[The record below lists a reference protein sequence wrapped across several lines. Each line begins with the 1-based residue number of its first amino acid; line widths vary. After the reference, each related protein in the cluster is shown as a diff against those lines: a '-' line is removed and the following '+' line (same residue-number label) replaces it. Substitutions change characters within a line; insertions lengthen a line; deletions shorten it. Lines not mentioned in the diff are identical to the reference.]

1 MRTLGRQHRIAL
13 NGNSLSR
20 QALAF
25 VLCAVL
31 AQATFSAGQSYPA
44 PENAGAVIGIKPG
57 ATVDNQPLEK
67 AGPLSRN
74 AVLRTNRTGRVRIR
88 LRGGEVLSLGG
99 GTELQVSRANPDA
112 ETAAVR
118 VQAGQVRSEVGRF
131 HKNEGSYDMTTP
143 QAQITS
149 RGNSDFYLDVASART
164 RLIVYSGIVLVRPLH
179 GPSTAPVDVA
189 AGQTV
194 VVNPGMVSRLELTAE
209 DQEQE
214 SIWQTSFPTDSLTQ
228 SNRPAPSHKKLY
240 IILGAAGAAVG
251 GIALAARGGSSSK
264 SSTPSTPTVPPS
276 VPTIPAQ

>member
-1 MRTLGRQHRIAL
+1 M
-13 NGNSLSR
+13 NSLSR
-20 QALAF
+20 QALAL
-25 VLCAVL
+25 VLCGL
-31 AQATFSAGQSYPA
+31 LFQTTFSAGQSYPA
-44 PENAGAVIGIKPG
+44 PENAGAVIGVKAG
-57 ATVDNQPLEK
+57 ASVDNQPLDK

-99 GTELQVSRANPDA
+99 ATELQVSRANPEA

-118 VQAGQVRSEVGRF
+118 VQSGQVRSEVGRF
-131 HKNEGSYDMTTP
+131 HKSEGSYDMTTP

-209 DQEQE
+209 DQEQD
-214 SIWQTSFPTDSLTQ
+214 SMWQTSFPTDSLTQ

-251 GIALAARGGSSSK
+251 GIALAARGSSSK
-264 SSTPSTPTVPPS
+264 SSTPSTPTAPPS

>member
-1 MRTLGRQHRIAL
+1 MRAQDRQHHRISAKM
-13 NGNSLSR
+13 NSLSR
-20 QALAF
+20 QALAL
-25 VLCAVL
+25 VLCGL
-31 AQATFSAGQSYPA
+31 LFQTTFSAGQSYPA
-44 PENAGAVIGIKPG
+44 PENAGAVIGVKAG
-57 ATVDNQPLEK
+57 ASVDNQPLDK

-99 GTELQVSRANPDA
+99 ATELQVSRANPEA

-118 VQAGQVRSEVGRF
+118 VQSGQVRSEVGRF
-131 HKNEGSYDMTTP
+131 HKSEGSYDMTTP

-209 DQEQE
+209 DQEQD
-214 SIWQTSFPTDSLTQ
+214 SMWQTSFPTDSLTQ

-251 GIALAARGGSSSK
+251 GIALAARGSSSK
-264 SSTPSTPTVPPS
+264 SSTPSTPTAPPS

>member
-1 MRTLGRQHRIAL
+1 MRAQDRQHHRISAKM
-13 NGNSLSR
+13 NSLSR
-20 QALAF
+20 QALAL
-25 VLCAVL
+25 VLCGL
-31 AQATFSAGQSYPA
+31 LFQTTFSAGQSYPA
-44 PENAGAVIGIKPG
+44 PENVGAVIGVKAG
-57 ATVDNQPLEK
+57 ASVDNQPLDK

-99 GTELQVSRANPDA
+99 ATELQVSRANPEA

-118 VQAGQVRSEVGRF
+118 VQSGQVRSEVGRF
-131 HKNEGSYDMTTP
+131 HKSEGSYDMTTP

-209 DQEQE
+209 DQEQD
-214 SIWQTSFPTDSLTQ
+214 SMWQTSFPTDSLTQ

-251 GIALAARGGSSSK
+251 GIALAARGSSSK
-264 SSTPSTPTVPPS
+264 SSTPSTPTAPPS

>member
-1 MRTLGRQHRIAL
+1 MRTLDRQHRIET
-13 NGNSLSR
+13 NGISLSR
-20 QALAF
+20 QALAL
-25 VLCAVL
+25 VLCALVT
-31 AQATFSAGQSYPA
+31 QATFSAGQSYPA
-44 PENAGAVIGIKPG
+44 PENAGAVIGVKAG
-57 ATVDNQPLEK
+57 ATVDNQPLSK
-67 AGPLSRN
+67 PGPLSRS

-99 GTELQVSRANPDA
+99 ATELQVSRANPEA

-131 HKNEGSYDMTTP
+131 HKSEGSYDMTTP

-149 RGNSDFYLDVASART
+149 RGNSDFYLDVASDRT
-164 RLIVYSGIVLVRPLH
+164 RLIAYSGIVLVRPLH
-179 GPSTAPVDVA
+179 GTSNAPVDVA

-209 DQEQE
+209 DQEQD

-251 GIALAARGGSSSK
+251 GIALAARGSSSK
-264 SSTPSTPTVPPS
+264 SSTPSTTTVPPS

>member
-1 MRTLGRQHRIAL
+1 MRTVDRQHRIAL
-13 NGNSLSR
+13 NRNPLSR
-20 QALAF
+20 QALAL
-25 VLCAVL
+25 VLCGL
-31 AQATFSAGQSYPA
+31 LTQATLSAGQSYPA
-44 PENAGAVIGIKPG
+44 PENAGAIIGVKAG
-57 ATVDNQPLEK
+57 ATVDNQPLDK

-99 GTELQVSRANPDA
+99 GTELQVSRANPEA

-131 HKNEGSYDMTTP
+131 HRSEGSYDMTTP

-209 DQEQE
+209 DQEQD
-214 SIWQTSFPTDSLTQ
+214 SMWQTSFPTDSLTQ
-228 SNRPAPSHKKLY
+228 SNRPAPSHRKLY

-251 GIALAARGGSSSK
+251 GIALAARGSSSK
-264 SSTPSTPTVPPS
+264 SSTPSTPSAPPS

>member
-149 RGNSDFYLDVASART
+149 RGNSDFYLDVAS
-164 RLIVYSGIVLVRPLH
+164 
-179 GPSTAPVDVA
+179 GPFY
-189 AGQTV
+189 GY
-194 VVNPGMVSRLELTAE
+194 
-209 DQEQE
+209 
-214 SIWQTSFPTDSLTQ
+214 
-228 SNRPAPSHKKLY
+228 NRP
-240 IILGAAGAAVG
+240 GAKVSQGVIHNWWRQGMIGSAKAHYE
-251 GIALAARGGSSSK
+251 GIKAFSETDQNEDLKAI
-264 SSTPSTPTVPPS
+264 S
-276 VPTIPAQ
+276 VPTLVLHGEDDQVVPIDDAGRLSVKLVQNGKLKTYPGYPHGMLTVHADVLNPDLLAFVKS

>member
-1 MRTLGRQHRIAL
+1 MRTQDRQHRIAL
-13 NGNSLSR
+13 NRNSLSR
-20 QALAF
+20 QALALI
-25 VLCAVL
+25 LCGLL
-31 AQATFSAGQSYPA
+31 AQATLSAGQSYPA
-44 PENAGAVIGIKPG
+44 PENAGAVIGVKAG
-57 ATVDNQPLEK
+57 ATVDNQPLDK
-67 AGPLSRN
+67 AGPLLRN
-74 AVLRTNRTGRVRIR
+74 ALLRTNRSGRVRIR

-99 GTELQVSRANPDA
+99 NTELQVARANPEA

-118 VQAGQVRSEVGRF
+118 VQAGQVRSEVGHFR
-131 HKNEGSYDMTTP
+131 KSEGSYEMTTP
-143 QAQITS
+143 QAHITS
-149 RGNSDFYLDVASART
+149 HGNSDFYLDVTADRT

-209 DQEQE
+209 DQEQD
-214 SIWQTSFPTDSLTQ
+214 SMWQTSFPSDSLTQ

-251 GIALAARGGSSSK
+251 GIALAARGSSSK
-264 SSTPSTPTVPPS
+264 SSTPTSATVPPS

>member
-1 MRTLGRQHRIAL
+1 MRTVDREHRIAI

-20 QALAF
+20 QALALA
-25 VLCAVL
+25 LCAL
-31 AQATFSAGQSYPA
+31 LTQATFSAGQSYPA
-44 PENAGAVIGIKPG
+44 PENAGAVIGVKAG
-57 ATVDNQPLEK
+57 ATVDNQPLAK
-67 AGPLSRN
+67 PGPLSRN
-74 AVLRTNRTGRVRIR
+74 AVLRTNHTGRVRIR

-99 GTELQVSRANPDA
+99 GTELQVSRANPEA

-131 HKNEGSYDMTTP
+131 HKSEGSYEMTTP

-149 RGNSDFYLDVASART
+149 RGNSDFYLDVASDRT

-209 DQEQE
+209 DQEQD

-228 SNRPAPSHKKLY
+228 NNRPAPSHKKLY

-251 GIALAARGGSSSK
+251 GIALAARGSSSK
-264 SSTPSTPTVPPS
+264 SSTPSTPSVPPS

>member
-1 MRTLGRQHRIAL
+1 MRTQDRQQRITA
-13 NGNSLSR
+13 NRNSLSR
-20 QALAF
+20 QALAL
-25 VLCAVL
+25 VLCGL
-31 AQATFSAGQSYPA
+31 LTQATFSIGQSYPA
-44 PENAGAVIGIKPG
+44 PENVGAVIGVKAG
-57 ATVDNQPLEK
+57 ASVDNQPLDK
-67 AGPLSRN
+67 AGPLLRN
-74 AVLRTNRTGRVRIR
+74 AVLRTNHTGRLRIR

-99 GTELQVSRANPDA
+99 GTELQVARDNPVA
-112 ETAAVR
+112 ETGEVR

-131 HKNEGSYDMTTP
+131 HKSEGGYDMTTP

-149 RGNSDFYLDVASART
+149 HGNSDFYLDVASDRT
-164 RLIVYSGIVLVRPLH
+164 RVIVYSGIVLVRPLH

-209 DQEQE
+209 DQEQD
-214 SIWQTSFPTDSLTQ
+214 SMWQTSFPTDSLTQ

-251 GIALAARGGSSSK
+251 GIALAARGSSSK
-264 SSTPSTPTVPPS
+264 SSTPSAASAPPS